1 MFDGSVLA
9 SLSAL
14 ISFIAIGMSLFAL
27 VRTHNTESR
36 LKEEITANRARV
48 GRLIQEL
55 NVLHEEKRQI
65 DEKQNMEL
73 GLD

>member
-27 VRTHNTESR
+27 ARAHSTESR